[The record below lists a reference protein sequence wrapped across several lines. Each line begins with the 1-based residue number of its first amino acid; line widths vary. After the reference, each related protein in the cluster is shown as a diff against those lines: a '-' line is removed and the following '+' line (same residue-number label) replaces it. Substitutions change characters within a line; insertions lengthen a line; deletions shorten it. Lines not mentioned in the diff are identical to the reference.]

1 MTENENK
8 LGGPRTEE
16 GKQRSSQN
24 AIKHRLFALNFLLPG
39 ESQDEYDRHLYRY
52 HKEYNPKQATEED
65 LVRQLAE
72 TEWRRRRI
80 PFLEADSIL
89 KSIESGDAERKF
101 MNTYSIYDQRFNR
114 MFLNILK
121 TLNDLQGKRKRETGV
136 HFRLACILY
145 KNNQRDNIPWNP
157 ADDGFVF
164 SSELLGQRLN
174 LLDRMAKGV
183 KEGPDFATND
193 EINAFMAKDV
203 L

>member
-24 AIKHRLFALNFLLPG
+24 AIKHGLFSLFFLLPG

-52 HKEYNPKQATEED
+52 NKEYQPKGATEED
-65 LVRQLAE
+65 LVRHLAQ

-80 PFLEADSIL
+80 PALEADSIL
-89 KSIESGDAERKF
+89 KSLESGDAERKF

-114 MFLNILK
+114 IVESTIK
-121 TLNDLQGKRKRETGV
+121 TLTDIQAKRKRLNAL
-136 HFRLACILY
+136 HFRVAIIVY
-145 KNNQRDNIPWNP
+145 KYNNSKNIPWNP

-164 SSELLGQRLN
+164 SRSHLDRRLN
-174 LLDRMAKGV
+174 LVDTVREANKTG
-183 KEGPDFATND
+183 GHFATDD
-193 EINAFMAKDV
+193 EMDTFISQDDM
-203 L
+203 

>member
-1 MTENENK
+1 MTETENK

-24 AIKHRLFALNFLLPG
+24 AIKHGLFSLFFLLPG

-52 HKEYNPKQATEED
+52 NKEYQPKGATEED

-80 PFLEADSIL
+80 PALEADSIL
-89 KSIESGDAERKF
+89 KSLETGDTERKF
-101 MNTYSIYDQRFNR
+101 INTYSIYDQRFNR
-114 MFLNILK
+114 ILVTTLK
-121 TLNDLQGKRKRETGV
+121 TLTEIQAKRKRLNAL
-136 HFRLACILY
+136 HFRVAIIVY
-145 KNNQRDNIPWNP
+145 KYSNSKNIPWNP

-164 SSELLGQRLN
+164 SRSHLDRRLN
-174 LLDRMAKGV
+174 LVDTVREANKTG
-183 KEGPDFATND
+183 GHFATDD
-193 EINAFMAKDV
+193 EMDTFISQDD